1 MHNIDLSGCG
11 TALITPFK
19 NGAIDF
25 DAYRTLVRRQV
36 AGGIDFLVP
45 LGTTAETPTLSADE
59 KVALFKATREE
70 APGKILVAGAG
81 SNSLQGTLAN
91 IELLTPCKP
100 DAWLIVVP
108 FYNKP
113 SQEGIY
119 QYYKAV
125 SEATDIPVLMYN
137 VPGRTGVNMDASTC
151 IRLAKLPNIIGVK
164 EASSRYSQISEI
176 IRGTENEDFQ
186 VLSGNDGETLP
197 LMATGAKGVISV
209 ASNVAPELMVALTN
223 ALTAWDIKEARRLHH
238 LLAPLFNACF
248 VESNPTPT
256 KLALE
261 ILGYCSKEV
270 RLPLVPASD
279 KTKELMIN
287 VIKET
292 GIC

>member
-1 MHNIDLSGCG
+1 MHNINLSGCG
-11 TALITPFK
+11 TALVTPFK
-19 NGAIDF
+19 NGAVDF
-25 DAYRTLVRRQV
+25 DAYRALVRRQV

-45 LGTTAETPTLSADE
+45 LGTTAETPTLTADE
-59 KVALFKATREE
+59 KVELFKATREE
-70 APGKILVAGAG
+70 APGKILVAGVG

-91 IELLTPCKP
+91 IELLTPYRP
-100 DAWLIVVP
+100 DAWLVVVP

-137 VPGRTGVNMDASTC
+137 VPGRTGVNMEASTC

-164 EASSRYSQISEI
+164 EASSRYGQISEI

-186 VLSGNDGETLP
+186 VLSGNDGETLS

-209 ASNVAPELMVALTN
+209 ASNVAPELMVALTD
-223 ALTAWDIKEARRLHH
+223 ALTAFNITEARRLHH
-238 LLAPLFNACF
+238 LLTPLFNACF

-261 ILGYCSKEV
+261 IMGYCSKEV
-270 RLPLVPASD
+270 RLPLVPASE
-279 KTKELMIN
+279 KTKELMTD
-287 VIKET
+287 VIKEI

>member
-1 MHNIDLSGCG
+1 MHNINLSGCG
-11 TALITPFK
+11 TALVTPFK
-19 NGAIDF
+19 NGAVDF
-25 DAYRTLVRRQV
+25 DAYRALVRRQV

-45 LGTTAETPTLSADE
+45 LGTTAETPTLTADE
-59 KVALFKATREE
+59 KVELFKATREE
-70 APGKILVAGAG
+70 APGKILVAGVG

-91 IELLTPCKP
+91 IELLTPYRP
-100 DAWLIVVP
+100 DAWLVVVP

-137 VPGRTGVNMDASTC
+137 VPGRTGVNMEASTC

-164 EASSRYSQISEI
+164 EASSRYGQISEI

-186 VLSGNDGETLP
+186 VLSGNDGETLS

-209 ASNVAPELMVALTN
+209 ASNVAPELMVALTD
-223 ALTAWDIKEARRLHH
+223 ALTAFNITEARRLHH
-238 LLAPLFNACF
+238 LLTPLFNACF

-261 ILGYCSKEV
+261 IMGYCSKDV
-270 RLPLVPASD
+270 RLPLVPASE
-279 KTKELMIN
+279 KTKELMTD
-287 VIKET
+287 VIKEI

>member
-1 MHNIDLSGCG
+1 MHNINLSGCG
-11 TALITPFK
+11 TALVTPFK
-19 NGAIDF
+19 NGAVDF
-25 DAYRTLVRRQV
+25 DAYRALVRRQV

-45 LGTTAETPTLSADE
+45 LGTTAETPTLTADE
-59 KVALFKATREE
+59 KVELFKATREE
-70 APGKILVAGAG
+70 APGKILVAGVG

-91 IELLTPCKP
+91 IELLTPYRP
-100 DAWLIVVP
+100 DAWLVVVP

-137 VPGRTGVNMDASTC
+137 VPGRTGVNMEASTC

-164 EASSRYSQISEI
+164 EASSRYGQISEI

-186 VLSGNDGETLP
+186 VLSGNDGETLS

-209 ASNVAPELMVALTN
+209 ASNVAPELMVALTDAMAAFN
-223 ALTAWDIKEARRLHH
+223 ITEARRLHH
-238 LLAPLFNACF
+238 LLTPLFNACF
-248 VESNPTPT
+248 VESNPSPT

-261 ILGYCSKEV
+261 IMGYCSKEV
-270 RLPLVPASD
+270 RLPLVPASE
-279 KTKELMIN
+279 KTKELMTD
-287 VIKET
+287 VIKEI

>member
-11 TALITPFK
+11 TALVTPFK
-19 NGAIDF
+19 NGAVDF
-25 DAYRTLVRRQV
+25 DAYRALVRRQV

-59 KVALFKATREE
+59 KVALFNATREE

-164 EASSRYSQISEI
+164 ILTDKRNHPRYRERRFPGSQRKRRRDTSSH
-176 IRGTENEDFQ
+176 
-186 VLSGNDGETLP
+186 GNRCQGSHKRCVQHST
-197 LMATGAKGVISV
+197 
-209 ASNVAPELMVALTN
+209 
-223 ALTAWDIKEARRLHH
+223 
-238 LLAPLFNACF
+238 
-248 VESNPTPT
+248 
-256 KLALE
+256 
-261 ILGYCSKEV
+261 
-270 RLPLVPASD
+270 
-279 KTKELMIN
+279 
-287 VIKET
+287 
-292 GIC
+292 

>member
-1 MHNIDLSGCG
+1 MHNINLSGCG
-11 TALITPFK
+11 TALVTPFK
-19 NGAIDF
+19 NGAVDF
-25 DAYRTLVRRQV
+25 DAYRALVRRQV

-45 LGTTAETPTLSADE
+45 LGTTAETPTLTADE
-59 KVALFKATREE
+59 KVELFKATREE
-70 APGKILVAGAG
+70 APGKILVAGVG

-91 IELLTPCKP
+91 IELLTPYRP
-100 DAWLIVVP
+100 DAWLVVVP

-137 VPGRTGVNMDASTC
+137 VPGRTGVNMEASTC

-164 EASSRYSQISEI
+164 EASSRYGQISEI

-186 VLSGNDGETLP
+186 VLSGNDGETLS

-209 ASNVAPELMVALTN
+209 ASNVAPELMVALTDAMAAFN
-223 ALTAWDIKEARRLHH
+223 ITEARRLHH
-238 LLAPLFNACF
+238 LLTPLFNACF

-261 ILGYCSKEV
+261 IMGYCSKDV
-270 RLPLVPASD
+270 RLPLVPASE
-279 KTKELMIN
+279 KTKELMTD
-287 VIKET
+287 VIKEI

>member
-1 MHNIDLSGCG
+1 MHNINLSGCG
-11 TALITPFK
+11 TALVTPFK
-19 NGAIDF
+19 NGAVDF
-25 DAYRTLVRRQV
+25 DAYRELVRRQI

-45 LGTTAETPTLSADE
+45 LGTTAETPTLTADE
-59 KVALFKATREE
+59 KVELFKATREE
-70 APGKILVAGAG
+70 APGKILVAGVG

-91 IELLTPCKP
+91 IELLTPYRP
-100 DAWLIVVP
+100 DAWLVVVP

-137 VPGRTGVNMDASTC
+137 VPGRTGVNMEASTC

-164 EASSRYSQISEI
+164 EASSRYGQISEI

-186 VLSGNDGETLP
+186 VLSGNDGETLS

-209 ASNVAPELMVALTN
+209 ASNVAPELMVALTD
-223 ALTAWDIKEARRLHH
+223 ALTAFNITEARRLHH
-238 LLAPLFNACF
+238 LLTPLFNACF

-261 ILGYCSKEV
+261 IMGYCSKDV
-270 RLPLVPASD
+270 RLPLVPASE
-279 KTKELMIN
+279 KTKELMTD
-287 VIKET
+287 VIKEI

>member
-1 MHNIDLSGCG
+1 MHNINLSGCG
-11 TALITPFK
+11 TALVTPFK
-19 NGAIDF
+19 NGAVDF
-25 DAYRTLVRRQV
+25 DAYRALVRRQV

-59 KVALFKATREE
+59 KVELFKATREE
-70 APGKILVAGAG
+70 APGKILVAGVG

-91 IELLTPCKP
+91 IELLTPYRP
-100 DAWLIVVP
+100 DAWLVVVP

-137 VPGRTGVNMDASTC
+137 VPGRTGVNMEASTC

-164 EASSRYSQISEI
+164 EASSRYGQISEI

-186 VLSGNDGETLP
+186 VLSGNDGETLS

-209 ASNVAPELMVALTN
+209 ASNVAPELMVALTD
-223 ALTAWDIKEARRLHH
+223 ALAAFNITEARRLHH
-238 LLAPLFNACF
+238 LLTPLFNACF

-261 ILGYCSKEV
+261 IMGYCSKDV
-270 RLPLVPASD
+270 RLPLVPASE
-279 KTKELMIN
+279 KTKELMTD
-287 VIKET
+287 VIKEI

>member
-1 MHNIDLSGCG
+1 MHNINLSGCG
-11 TALITPFK
+11 TALVTPFK
-19 NGAIDF
+19 NGAVDF
-25 DAYRTLVRRQV
+25 DAYRALVRRQV

-45 LGTTAETPTLSADE
+45 LGTTAETPTLTADE
-59 KVALFKATREE
+59 KVELFKATREE
-70 APGKILVAGAG
+70 APGKILVAGVG

-91 IELLTPCKP
+91 IELLTPYRP
-100 DAWLIVVP
+100 DAWLVVVP

-137 VPGRTGVNMDASTC
+137 VPGRTGVNMEASTC

-164 EASSRYSQISEI
+164 EASSRYGQISEI

-186 VLSGNDGETLP
+186 VLSGNDGETLS

-209 ASNVAPELMVALTN
+209 ASNVAPELMVALTD
-223 ALTAWDIKEARRLHH
+223 ALAAFNITEARRLHH
-238 LLAPLFNACF
+238 LLTPLFNACF

-261 ILGYCSKEV
+261 IMGYCSKEV
-270 RLPLVPASD
+270 RLPLVPASE
-279 KTKELMIN
+279 KTKELRTD
-287 VIKET
+287 VIKEI